1 MEADI
6 ESKSSDDGNF
16 NPSMVDENSVQTSLE
31 FETESNVDDDA
42 SIEAHGIG
50 INEELFF
57 DFLDIV
63 DLNEDYLIEELQSDN
78 DGEGGFANKPRIFV
92 KTPSGLGME
101 FSTLAEFK
109 DVMLEYSV
117 LIGREVKFVKND

>member
-42 SIEAHGIG
+42 SIEAHGTG

>member
-78 DGEGGFANKPRIFV
+78 EGEGGVANIPRLCRFREEDIC
-92 KTPSGLGME
+92 
-101 FSTLAEFK
+101 K
-109 DVMLEYSV
+109 D
-117 LIGREVKFVKND
+117 F